1 MPVTLNFGNHQ
12 NYTLN
17 ETRLAHLLS
26 ADKEKATHMGNWDK
40 VRDHFRSKKR
50 TMRWKYYTP
59 LFTGGVLGNL
69 EKWKST

>member
-26 ADKEKATHMGNWDK
+26 SDREKATHMGSWDK
-40 VRDHFRSKKR
+40 LQEHFRTEKGPCSGNIIR
-50 TMRWKYYTP
+50 YYSRA
-59 LFTGGVLGNL
+59 G
-69 EKWKST
+69 S